1 MVFIKVL
8 SDRAICRPL
17 NDEDDVE
24 DGGAAEK
31 KKKTA
36 PRRIEESQG
45 NLQPAAAR
53 GSRKN

>member
-31 KKKTA
+31 KKTA